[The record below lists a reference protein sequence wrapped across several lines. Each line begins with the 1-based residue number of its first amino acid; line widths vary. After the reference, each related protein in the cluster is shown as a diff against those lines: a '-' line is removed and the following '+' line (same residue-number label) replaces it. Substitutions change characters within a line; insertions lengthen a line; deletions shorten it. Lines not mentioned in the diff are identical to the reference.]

1 MMRRAIITVKGINAG
16 LLIEDEHG
24 YEFVYEASYA
34 EQAHAQ
40 PVSLTLPIRRE
51 PYRSERDLFPFFD
64 GLIPEGWLLDIAEL
78 NWKVNP
84 RDRMGLLLA
93 CCRDCIGDVGVEE
106 ITEVQS

>member
-1 MMRRAIITVKGINAG
+1 MMRRAIITVKGIKAG

-24 YEFVYEASYA
+24 YEFVYDPSYA
-34 EQAHAQ
+34 QQPTAQ
-40 PVSLTLPIRRE
+40 PVSLTLPVRRE

-64 GLIPEGWLLDIAEL
+64 GLIPEGWLLNIAEL
-78 NWKVNP
+78 NWKINP

-106 ITEVQS
+106 LPETQS